1 LKKTHTTDSEGQKH
15 KVKRRVRDSRCS
27 PRVPR
32 QVLLGKGIGD
42 LCLMFFELLDIC
54 LDLLG
59 GGMQTCFDHLGGFQV
74 VELGM
79 FGK

>member
-1 LKKTHTTDSEGQKH
+1 
-15 KVKRRVRDSRCS
+15 
-27 PRVPR
+27 
-32 QVLLGKGIGD
+32 
-42 LCLMFFELLDIC
+42 MFFELLDIC